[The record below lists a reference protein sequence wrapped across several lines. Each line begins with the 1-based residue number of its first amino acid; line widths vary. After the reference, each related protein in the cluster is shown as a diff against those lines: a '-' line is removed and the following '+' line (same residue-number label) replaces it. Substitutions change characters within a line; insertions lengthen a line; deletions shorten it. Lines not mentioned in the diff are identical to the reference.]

1 MENATKPRTR
11 KVLTEKDFPG
21 AKSDKQLAA
30 EERRELA
37 KIGKETGAKPYAQIK
52 AEQEA
57 AKKGNG
63 GAKLA
68 GGLNAR
74 NAPHS
79 SKSVGDNAAAA
90 KRAAKVETP
99 AKTAPAKGAKGKAA
113 PAAKGGA
120 AKAVTS
126 RSADHG
132 QKLTVLVKAKDSG
145 LRPDSGRY
153 VKLLAAEKAKTVG
166 DWLGKEVTDAAGGV
180 HKCDRGALG
189 GMIKRGHVK
198 IG

>member
-1 MENATKPRTR
+1 MENATKTR
-11 KVLTEKDFPG
+11 PARAKKVLTEKDFPG
-21 AKSDKQLAA
+21 KTNKQLEA

-57 AKKGNG
+57 AKKG

-68 GGLNAR
+68 TGLTGR

-79 SKSVGDNAAAA
+79 SKSVSDAASKAKAEAKASKPAAA
-90 KRAAKVETP
+90 KP
-99 AKTAPAKGAKGKAA
+99 AKGKAA
-113 PAAKGGA
+113 PA
-120 AKAVTS
+120 KATTS

-189 GMIKRGHVK
+189 GMLKRGHVK

>member
-1 MENATKPRTR
+1 MENATKTRTR

-21 AKSDKQLAA
+21 TKSDKQLAA

-57 AKKGNG
+57 AKG

-68 GGLNAR
+68 GGLTGR

-79 SKSVGDNAAAA
+79 SKSVSDNARTAKAAA
-90 KRAAKVETP
+90 KAEAP
-99 AKTAPAKGAKGKAA
+99 AKTAPAKGKGKAA
-113 PAAKGGA
+113 APAKAAKPT
-120 AKAVTS
+120 TS
-126 RSADHG
+126 RSADNG
-132 QKLTVLVKAKDSG
+132 AKLTVLVKAKDSG
-145 LRPDSGRY
+145 LRPESGRY
-153 VKLLAAEKAKTVG
+153 AKLAAAEKAKTVG
-166 DWLGKEVTDAAGGV
+166 DWLGKTVTDATGAQ

>member
-1 MENATKPRTR
+1 MENATKTR
-11 KVLTEKDFPG
+11 PARAKKVLTEKDFG
-21 AKSDKQLAA
+21 TKTNKQLEA
-30 EERRELA
+30 EERAALR

-52 AEQEA
+52 AEQDA
-57 AKKGNG
+57 AKG

-68 GGLNAR
+68 GGLTGR

-79 SKSVGDNAAAA
+79 SKAVGDSARASKAAA
-90 KRAAKVETP
+90 KEAKVLGTP
-99 AKTAPAKGAKGKAA
+99 KVKAERKA
-113 PAAKGGA
+113 A
-120 AKAVTS
+120 AKAATS

-145 LRPDSGRY
+145 LRPESGRY
-153 VKLLAAEKAKTVG
+153 AKLAAAEKAKTVG
-166 DWLGKEVTDAAGGV
+166 DWLGKTVTDATGAV

-198 IG
+198 VG

>member
-1 MENATKPRTR
+1 MENATKTR
-11 KVLTEKDFPG
+11 PARAKKVLTEKDFPG
-21 AKSDKQLAA
+21 KTNKQLEA
-30 EERRELA
+30 EERAELR
-37 KIGKETGAKPYAQIK
+37 KIGRETGAKPYAQIK

-57 AKKGNG
+57 AKKG

-68 GGLNAR
+68 TGLTGR

-79 SKSVGDNAAAA
+79 SKAVGDSARATKAAA
-90 KRAAKVETP
+90 KTAKVLGTP
-99 AKTAPAKGAKGKAA
+99 KVKAERKA
-113 PAAKGGA
+113 A
-120 AKAVTS
+120 AKAATS

-132 QKLTVLVKAKDSG
+132 AKLTVLVKAKDSG
-145 LRPDSGRY
+145 LRPESGRY
-153 VKLLAAEKAKTVG
+153 AKLAAAEKAKTVG
-166 DWLGKEVTDAAGGV
+166 DWLGKTVTDATGAQ